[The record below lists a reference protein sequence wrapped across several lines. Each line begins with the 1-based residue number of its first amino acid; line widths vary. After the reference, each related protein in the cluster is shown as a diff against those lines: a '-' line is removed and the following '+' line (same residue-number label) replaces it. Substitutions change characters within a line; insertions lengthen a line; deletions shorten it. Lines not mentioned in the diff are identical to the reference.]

1 MDLQLMSIL
10 FSSEVKNAGFIGLQ
24 MVFDP
29 KSNNAIAMV
38 EAPGGDF
45 DGLAK
50 AIGAS
55 ISTGTGKGDFDM
67 IFDLFTRVVLEG
79 AKGRP
84 DRMLKIASIMKE
96 TYDF

>member
-10 FSSEVKNAGFIGLQ
+10 FSSEVKNAGCIGLQ

-29 KSNNAIAMV
+29 NTNNAIAMV

-45 DGLAK
+45 EGLART
-50 AIGAS
+50 IGAS
-55 ISTGTGKGDFDM
+55 IRTGKGKGDFDM
-67 IFDLFTRVVLEG
+67 IFDLFSRIVLES

-84 DRMLKIASIMKE
+84 DRILKLAEILKE
-96 TYDF
+96 TYNF

>member
-1 MDLQLMSIL
+1 MDLSLMSIL
-10 FSSEVKNAGFIGLQ
+10 FSSEVKNAGFVGLQ

-29 KSNNAIAMV
+29 KGKNAIAMV

-45 DGLAK
+45 EGLAK

-55 ISTGTGKGDFDM
+55 IRTENGKGDFDM
-67 IFDLFTRVVLEG
+67 IYDLFARIVLEG

-84 DRMLKIASIMKE
+84 DRMLKLAEIIKE
-96 TYDF
+96 TYEF

>member
-24 MVFDP
+24 IVFDANT
-29 KSNNAIAMV
+29 NNAIAMV

-50 AIGAS
+50 AIGGS
-55 ISTGTGKGDFDM
+55 IRTETGKGDFDM
-67 IFDLFTRVVLEG
+67 IYDLFVHIVLEG

-84 DRMLKIASIMKE
+84 DRIMKLAKKIKE
-96 TYDF
+96 AYDI

>member
-1 MDLQLMSIL
+1 MSIL
-10 FSSEVKNAGFIGLQ
+10 FSSEVKNAGFVGLQ

-45 DGLAK
+45 EGLAK
-50 AIGAS
+50 VIGAS
-55 ISTGTGKGDFDM
+55 IRTGKGKGDFDM
-67 IFDLFTRVVLEG
+67 IFDLFSRIVLES

-84 DRMLKIASIMKE
+84 DRMLKLAEILKE

>member
-1 MDLQLMSIL
+1 MSIL